1 MLEKENVYNLR
12 NRSVKR
18 MLWPTDHEQTKRDLC
33 NETQRVQKEFTEKYN
48 FDFSTEKPLLGKYH
62 WTQVGLES
70 PISSPCI
77 ISVADQSC
85 CSTSTYSCV
94 YNLETST
101 VTHKQKQNKRS
112 KTVETKTNIT
122 KQKRRP
128 VCGKPVTN
136 KSRKQSIGSRRA
148 SYWLRN
154 STGKFLRRNKFFIV
168 FDSI

>member
-1 MLEKENVYNLR
+1 
-12 NRSVKR
+12 
-18 MLWPTDHEQTKRDLC
+18 MLWPTDHEQTKRDLR

-62 WTQVGLES
+62 WTPVGSES
-70 PISSPCI
+70 PISSPCL

-94 YNLETST
+94 YNLETTTTTTS
-101 VTHKQKQNKRS
+101 KQKQNKRS

-128 VCGKPVTN
+128 VCGKPVAN
-136 KSRKQSIGSRRA
+136 KSRKQSIGPRRA

-154 STGKFLRRNKFFIV
+154 STSKFLLRIQIFICFMYLFIGPKFYPY
-168 FDSI
+168 